1 MPQPSETHR
10 QRLGRESERLAAQ
23 FLIAQGYAIEAVN
36 VRVPGGELDLVARE
50 GRTLCFIEVRS
61 TSSDAWGG
69 PLATIDAGKRRR
81 FIRAVR
87 WHLARRGEPPSEIRF
102 DVIAITWRDLA
113 PPQIELLRGAFDAP
127 GYF

>member
-1 MPQPSETHR
+1 MPKSSKTRQ
-10 QRLGRESERLAAQ
+10 QRLGRESERLAAR
-23 FLIAQGYAIEAVN
+23 FLAAQGYAIEAAN

-50 GRTLCFIEVRS
+50 GSTLCFVEIRS
-61 TSSDAWGG
+61 TSSDRWGG

-87 WHLARRGEPPSEIRF
+87 WHLARRREQPLEIRF
-102 DVIAITWRDLA
+102 DVVAVTWRGLD
-113 PPQIELLRGAFDAP
+113 PPAVELIRGAFDAP